1 MSLEKHEIVCFE
13 EIAKHLARGRTPEQI
28 QIDTS
33 LDLDFIN
40 RCITH
45 PDFERIFAGIDPVAF
60 AAWQESQLDLISK
73 RKVKTK
79 AREDAPDHYDKLK
92 KLVDTSTELRDI
104 EKANMYVP
112 LIKMSGV
119 VDKKE
124 VEERVS
130 LSPGQLDTI
139 GEALREVG

>member
-45 PDFERIFAGIDPVAF
+45 PDFERIFAGT
-60 AAWQESQLDLISK
+60 WQESQLDLISK

-104 EKANMYVP
+104 EKANMYVT

-119 VDKKE
+119 VDKEE

-130 LSPGQLDTI
+130 LSKGQLDTI